1 MKRLSENIKKRIT
14 DIQAFTLAEALVAI
28 IILLLVS
35 AIMVAGAPSAIRAYD
50 NVVIASNAEVLLST
64 GMASLRNELG
74 TAKDIASDNKNG
86 DQGIRFFN
94 EATGSTSR
102 IFIQNNDSSNPDTSD
117 IMLQRYAVDGV
128 IVKES
133 DLDDDLKKIYQK
145 SIRLVSPEA
154 SDKDKKLHI
163 TYDSVDYNN
172 GIVVFNNLRVLR
184 KNGAETPAQVDT
196 FSIRVITDN

>member
-14 DIQAFTLAEALVAI
+14 DIQAFTLAEALIAI

-35 AIMVAGAPSAIRAYD
+35 AIMVAGIPSAIRAYD
-50 NVVIASNAEVLLST
+50 NVVI

-133 DLDDDLKKIYQK
+133 DLDDDLKKIHQK